1 MRLVDKIEENEEL
14 ERELI
19 KRLRELREMVDNL
32 EIDLEE
38 KEEERQRVVDHNQV
52 RYLIMTW

>member
-52 RYLIMTW
+52 RYSK